1 MIALSPSQH
10 TAYRLLVGAA
20 AVCALA
26 ACQRDKERVLLPKDD
41 VVLAKV
47 GGKPI
52 SQYDVDQLA
61 SRTLGKLGGEA
72 VRQTAQSK
80 LLEGLVQSRAIAAA
94 AEKELTPLEKLSLDR
109 EVAGYREQLLV
120 RGYVERHAPPAPVSQ
135 EMIADYYR
143 NHPERFG
150 GKTRRLCEVVG
161 ATRDLSPDE
170 RNTLMKALRDG
181 QRETDWK
188 AWVEVLTKKQLPVSL
203 TSTADDD
210 QLLVAR
216 LGELIRS
223 LKPGAPSQVVL
234 ISGRPYVAR
243 LTGEEKAPA
252 RPLAEVRGD
261 IERLLSPAQLS
272 TALEKAGR
280 EARKQVEVEIL
291 KPSGQALRLQPLPSA
306 SARRSAP

>member
-1 MIALSPSQH
+1 VISLSSSHP
-10 TAYRLLVGAA
+10 TVFRLAVGTA

-26 ACQRDKERVLLPKDD
+26 GCERDKVLVLPKDD

-61 SRTLGKLGGEA
+61 GRTLGKLGGET
-72 VRQTAQSK
+72 VRLSAQGK
-80 LLEGLVQSRAIAAA
+80 LLEGLIQSRAIAAA
-94 AEKELTPLEKLSLDR
+94 AEKELTPLEKLAVER
-109 EVAGYREQLLV
+109 EVAGFREQLLV
-120 RGYVERHAPPAPVSQ
+120 RGYVDRHAPPAPVSQ
-135 EMIADYYR
+135 PMIEEYYR
-143 NHPERFG
+143 SHPERFG
-150 GKTRRLCEVVG
+150 GKTRHLCEVVG

-170 RNTLMKALRDG
+170 RNRVMKALQDA
-181 QRETDWK
+181 QRQTDWK
-188 AWVEVLTKKQLPVSL
+188 AWVETLTKKQLPVSL

-243 LTGEEKAPA
+243 LNGEEKAQP
-252 RPLAEVRGD
+252 RPLAEVRAD

-272 TALEKAGR
+272 SALEKVGK
-280 EARKQVEVEIL
+280 EARTQVEVEIL
-291 KPSGQALRLQPLPSA
+291 KSAGPGLPQPLPSA
-306 SARRSAP
+306 SARRSGP

>member
-1 MIALSPSQH
+1 VIRPSISHSTALRF
-10 TAYRLLVGAA
+10 AVGTA

-26 ACQRDKERVLLPKDD
+26 ACRREKALVLPKDD

-72 VRQTAQSK
+72 VRSSAQGK
-80 LLEGLVQSRAIAAA
+80 LLEGLIQSRAIAAA
-94 AEKELTPLEKLSLDR
+94 AERELTPLEKLAVER
-109 EVAGYREQLLV
+109 EVAGFREQLLV

-135 EMIADYYR
+135 QMIEEYYR

-150 GKTRRLCEVVG
+150 GKTRHLCEVVG

-170 RNTLMKALRDG
+170 RNSVMKALREG
-181 QRETDWK
+181 EHLTDWK
-188 AWVEVLTKKQLPVSL
+188 TWVDTLTKKQLPVSL
-203 TSTADDD
+203 TNTADDD

-243 LTGEEKAPA
+243 LNGEEKAPP
-252 RPLAEVRGD
+252 RPLSEVRAD

-272 TALEKAGR
+272 SALEKVGQ

-291 KPSGQALRLQPLPSA
+291 KPAGPGVPQPLASA
-306 SARRSAP
+306 PARRSAP